1 MKQLNS
7 QTKNASAKP
16 LFSVIIPLKEV
27 SPSLREETIP
37 AILKQTYQNFEI
49 IVLPDK
55 PTREKFPKTRIIPTW
70 PKVGPAQKRNL
81 GAQKARGEIL
91 AFIDDDA
98 YPDKNWLKNALAV
111 FKQQASS
118 AQAPSSNQISNIK
131 QAPPLAER
139 SIPLNRSSLAAVCGP
154 GVTPPHDPLLAQV
167 SGWMWASFL
176 GSGGAGR
183 YRCWPQ
189 KRQMVDDFPTFNLL
203 VKKSDFLKVG
213 GFNANF
219 WPGED
224 TKLCHD
230 LVYRLE
236 KKIIYDPKILV
247 YHHRRKIF
255 KDHLKQIGRYGLHRG
270 FFVKILPKTSKRI
283 GYFLPLLF
291 SAGVFLGPA
300 CYLLFSLLKLSLP
313 AKATGIIYLSVMGLY
328 LLSLLLTGFW
338 VLLESK
344 NILAAILV
352 MPTIFVSHLF
362 YGIMFFRGLTRKA
375 VKSKFSREKI

>member
-1 MKQLNS
+1 MS
-7 QTKNASAKP
+7 KP
-16 LFSVIIPLKEV
+16 LNFYISIIIPLKQISRYLV
-27 SPSLREETIP
+27 EETIP

-55 PTREKFPKTRIIPTW
+55 PTEEKFPKTRIIPSW
-70 PKVGPAQKRNL
+70 PEVGPAQKRNL

-111 FKQQASS
+111 FKHQASS

-139 SIPLNRSSLAAVCGP
+139 SIFLNRSSLAAVCGP

-189 KRQMVDDFPTFNLL
+189 KKQMVDDFPTFNLL

-230 LVYRLE
+230 LVYRLG

-283 GYFLPLLF
+283 GYFLPLFF

-300 CYLLFSLLKLSLP
+300 CYLLFSLLKLSLL
-313 AKATGIIYLSVMGLY
+313 AKAAGIIYLSVMGLY
-328 LLSLLLTGFW
+328 FLGLLLTGFW

-362 YGIMFFRGLTRKA
+362 YGIMFFKGLTRKV
-375 VKSKFSREKI
+375 VKSKFSREAI

>member
-1 MKQLNS
+1 MS
-7 QTKNASAKP
+7 KP
-16 LFSVIIPLKEV
+16 LNFYISIIIPLKQISRYLV
-27 SPSLREETIP
+27 EETIP

-55 PTREKFPKTRIIPTW
+55 PTEEKFPKTRIIPSW
-70 PKVGPAQKRNL
+70 PEVGPAQKRNL

-98 YPDKNWLKNALAV
+98 YPDPNWLKNALAA
-111 FKQQASS
+111 FKHQASS
-118 AQAPSSNQISNIK
+118 TQAPSSNQISNIK
-131 QAPPLAER
+131 QAPPKAG
-139 SIPLNRSSLAAVCGP
+139 RSSPEHLLAAVCGP

-189 KRQMVDDFPTFNLL
+189 KKQMVDDFPTFNLL

-230 LVYRLE
+230 LVYRLG

-283 GYFLPLLF
+283 GYFLPLFF

-300 CYLLFSLLKLSLP
+300 CYLLFSLLKLSLL
-313 AKATGIIYLSVMGLY
+313 AKAAGIIYLSVMGLY
-328 LLSLLLTGFW
+328 FLGLLLTGFW

-362 YGIMFFRGLTRKA
+362 YGIMFFKGLTRKA
-375 VKSKFSREKI
+375 VKSKFSREEI

>member
-1 MKQLNS
+1 MS
-7 QTKNASAKP
+7 KP
-16 LFSVIIPLKEV
+16 LNFYISIIIPLKQISRYLV
-27 SPSLREETIP
+27 EETIP

-55 PTREKFPKTRIIPTW
+55 PTEEKFPKTRIIPSW
-70 PKVGPAQKRNL
+70 PEVGPAQKRNL

-139 SIPLNRSSLAAVCGP
+139 SIFLDRSSLAAVCGP

-189 KRQMVDDFPTFNLL
+189 KKQMVDDFPTFNLL

-230 LVYRLE
+230 LVYRLR

-283 GYFLPLLF
+283 GYFLPLFF

-300 CYLLFSLLKLSLP
+300 CYLLFSLLKLSLL
-313 AKATGIIYLSVMGLY
+313 AKAAGIIYLSVMGLY
-328 LLSLLLTGFW
+328 FLGLLLTGFW
-338 VLLESK
+338 VLWESK
-344 NILAAILV
+344 NILVAILV

-362 YGIMFFRGLTRKA
+362 YGIMFFKGLTRKV
-375 VKSKFSREKI
+375 VKSKFSREEI

>member
-1 MKQLNS
+1 MS
-7 QTKNASAKP
+7 KP
-16 LFSVIIPLKEV
+16 LNVYISIIVPLKQISRYLV
-27 SPSLREETIP
+27 EETIP

-55 PTREKFPKTRIIPTW
+55 PTEEKFPKTRIIPSW
-70 PKVGPAQKRNL
+70 PEVGPAQKRNL

-139 SIPLNRSSLAAVCGP
+139 SIFLDRSSLAAVCGP

-189 KRQMVDDFPTFNLL
+189 K
-203 VKKSDFLKVG
+203 
-213 GFNANF
+213 
-219 WPGED
+219 
-224 TKLCHD
+224 
-230 LVYRLE
+230 
-236 KKIIYDPKILV
+236 
-247 YHHRRKIF
+247 
-255 KDHLKQIGRYGLHRG
+255 
-270 FFVKILPKTSKRI
+270 
-283 GYFLPLLF
+283 
-291 SAGVFLGPA
+291 
-300 CYLLFSLLKLSLP
+300 
-313 AKATGIIYLSVMGLY
+313 
-328 LLSLLLTGFW
+328 
-338 VLLESK
+338 
-344 NILAAILV
+344 
-352 MPTIFVSHLF
+352 
-362 YGIMFFRGLTRKA
+362 
-375 VKSKFSREKI
+375 

>member
-1 MKQLNS
+1 MS
-7 QTKNASAKP
+7 KP
-16 LFSVIIPLKEV
+16 LNVYISIIVPLKQISRYLV
-27 SPSLREETIP
+27 EETIP

-55 PTREKFPKTRIIPTW
+55 PTKEKFPKTRIIPSW
-70 PKVGPAQKRNL
+70 PEVGPAQKRNL
-81 GAQKARGEIL
+81 GAKKARGEIL

-118 AQAPSSNQISNIK
+118 AQAPLSNQISNIK

-139 SIPLNRSSLAAVCGP
+139 SIFLNRSSLAAVCGP

-189 KRQMVDDFPTFNLL
+189 KKQMVDDFPTFNLL

-230 LVYRLE
+230 LVYRLG

-283 GYFLPLLF
+283 GYFLPLFF

-300 CYLLFSLLKLSLP
+300 CYLLFSLLKLSLL
-313 AKATGIIYLSVMGLY
+313 AKAAGIIYLSVMGLY
-328 LLSLLLTGFW
+328 FLGLLLTGFW
-338 VLLESK
+338 VLWESK
-344 NILAAILV
+344 NILVAILV

-362 YGIMFFRGLTRKA
+362 YGIMFFKGLTRKV

>member
-1 MKQLNS
+1 MS
-7 QTKNASAKP
+7 KP
-16 LFSVIIPLKEV
+16 LNVYISIIVPLKQISRYLV
-27 SPSLREETIP
+27 EETIP

-55 PTREKFPKTRIIPTW
+55 PTEEKFPKTRIIPSW
-70 PKVGPAQKRNL
+70 PEVGPAQKRNL
-81 GAQKARGEIL
+81 GAKKARGEIL

-118 AQAPSSNQISNIK
+118 AQAPFSNQISNIK

-139 SIPLNRSSLAAVCGP
+139 SIFLNRSSLAAVCGP

-189 KRQMVDDFPTFNLL
+189 KKQMVDDFPTFNLL

-230 LVYRLE
+230 LVYRLG

-283 GYFLPLLF
+283 GYFLPLFF

-300 CYLLFSLLKLSLP
+300 CYLLFSLLKLSLL
-313 AKATGIIYLSVMGLY
+313 AKAAGIIYLSVMGLY
-328 LLSLLLTGFW
+328 FLGLLLTGFW
-338 VLLESK
+338 VLWESK

-362 YGIMFFRGLTRKA
+362 YGIMFFKGLTRKV
-375 VKSKFSREKI
+375 VKSKFSREEI

>member
-1 MKQLNS
+1 MS
-7 QTKNASAKP
+7 KP
-16 LFSVIIPLKEV
+16 LNFYISIIIPLKQISRYLV
-27 SPSLREETIP
+27 EETIP

-55 PTREKFPKTRIIPTW
+55 PTEEKFPKTRIIPSW
-70 PKVGPAQKRNL
+70 PEVGPAQKRNL

-98 YPDKNWLKNALAV
+98 YPDPNWLKNALAV
-111 FKQQASS
+111 FKYQASS
-118 AQAPSSNQISNIK
+118 AQAPSSNQILNIK

-139 SIPLNRSSLAAVCGP
+139 SIFLNRSSLAAVCGP

-189 KRQMVDDFPTFNLL
+189 KKQMVDDFPTFNLL

-230 LVYRLE
+230 LVYRLG

-270 FFVKILPKTSKRI
+270 FFVKILPKTSKSI
-283 GYFLPLLF
+283 GYFLPLFF

-300 CYLLFSLLKLSLP
+300 CYLLFSLLKLSLL
-313 AKATGIIYLSVMGLY
+313 AKAAGIIYLSVMGLY
-328 LLSLLLTGFW
+328 FLGLLLTGFW
-338 VLLESK
+338 VLLKSK
-344 NILAAILV
+344 NILVAILV

-362 YGIMFFRGLTRKA
+362 YGIMFFKGLTRKV
-375 VKSKFSREKI
+375 VKSKFSREEI

>member
-1 MKQLNS
+1 MS
-7 QTKNASAKP
+7 KP
-16 LFSVIIPLKEV
+16 LNVYISIIVPLKQISRYLV
-27 SPSLREETIP
+27 EETIP

-55 PTREKFPKTRIIPTW
+55 PTEEKFPKTRIIPSW
-70 PKVGPAQKRNL
+70 PEVGPAQKRNL

-98 YPDKNWLKNALAV
+98 YPDPNWLKNALAV
-111 FKQQASS
+111 FKHQASS

-131 QAPPLAER
+131 QAPPLAGR
-139 SIPLNRSSLAAVCGP
+139 SIFPNRSSLAAVCGP

-189 KRQMVDDFPTFNLL
+189 KKQMVDDFPTFNLL

-230 LVYRLE
+230 LVYRLG

-283 GYFLPLLF
+283 GYFLPLFF

-300 CYLLFSLLKLSLP
+300 CYLLFSLLKLSLL
-313 AKATGIIYLSVMGLY
+313 AKAAGIIYLSVMGLY
-328 LLSLLLTGFW
+328 FLGLLLTGFW
-338 VLLESK
+338 VLWESK

-362 YGIMFFRGLTRKA
+362 YGIMFFKGLTRKV

>member
-1 MKQLNS
+1 MS
-7 QTKNASAKP
+7 KP
-16 LFSVIIPLKEV
+16 LNVYISIIVPLKQISRYLV
-27 SPSLREETIP
+27 EETIP

-55 PTREKFPKTRIIPTW
+55 PTEEKFPKTRIIPTW
-70 PKVGPAQKRNL
+70 PEVGPAQKRNL

-111 FKQQASS
+111 FKHQT
-118 AQAPSSNQISNIK
+118 SSNQISNIK

-139 SIPLNRSSLAAVCGP
+139 SIFLNRSSLAAVCGP

-189 KRQMVDDFPTFNLL
+189 KKQTVDDFPTFNLL

-230 LVYRLE
+230 LVYRLG

-283 GYFLPLLF
+283 GYFLPLFF

-300 CYLLFSLLKLSLP
+300 CYLLFSLLKLSLL
-313 AKATGIIYLSVMGLY
+313 AKAAGIIYLSVMGLY
-328 LLSLLLTGFW
+328 FLGLLLTGFW
-338 VLLESK
+338 VLWESK

-362 YGIMFFRGLTRKA
+362 YGIMFFKGLTRKV
-375 VKSKFSREKI
+375 VKSKFSREEI